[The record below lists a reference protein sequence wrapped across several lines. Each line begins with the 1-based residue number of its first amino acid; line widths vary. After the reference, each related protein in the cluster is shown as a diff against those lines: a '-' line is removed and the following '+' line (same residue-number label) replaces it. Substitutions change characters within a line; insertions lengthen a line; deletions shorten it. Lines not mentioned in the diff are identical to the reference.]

1 MVYIGIDPGKHTGIA
16 VWNTGTKTL
25 EVHTFTFW
33 QAIKFLET
41 KKIEYEVLNIK
52 WKAILED
59 PNKNQPI
66 FEKVG
71 VANAAAKLRI
81 AQNVGSNKRD
91 AQLLHEFLE
100 LYEIDTTL
108 VKPITSKWKREDF
121 LKFTK
126 YSGPASQHAIDA
138 AKLVYGF

>member
-1 MVYIGIDPGKHTGIA
+1 MIYIGIDPGKNTGIA
-16 VWNTGTKTL
+16 VWNTSTKTL
-25 EVHTFTFW
+25 EVHTFSFW

-52 WKAILED
+52 YKVVLED
-59 PNKNQPI
+59 PNQNKPI
-66 FEKVG
+66 FDKKG
-71 VANAAAKLRI
+71 ATNAAMKLRV

-100 LYEIDTTL
+100 LYDIDITI

-126 YSGPASQHAIDA
+126 YQGPASQHAIDA
-138 AKLVYGF
+138 SKLVYGF